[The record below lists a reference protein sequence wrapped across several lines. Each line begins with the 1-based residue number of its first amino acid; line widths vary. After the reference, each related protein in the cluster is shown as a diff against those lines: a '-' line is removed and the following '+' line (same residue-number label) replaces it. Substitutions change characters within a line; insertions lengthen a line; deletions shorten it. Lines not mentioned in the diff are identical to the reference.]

1 MNDGQFDAS
10 RRGARREEELDPL
23 PFSAVKMKYWDVQT
37 DLRALCTQNQN
48 HDQSRPESRQTDWQM
63 ASRVIVRP
71 FGVCRGSTHRGSAC
85 LCGRSCRPESFA
97 GRAPEPAASTP
108 ESPTTCPLCQN
119 YIVNRLSSRGLTLKS
134 LLGASFLFFFLQK

>member
-48 HDQSRPESRQTDWQM
+48 HDQSRPESRQQIGRWHRELL
-63 ASRVIVRP
+63 SVRLVYAAVALTGGP
-71 FGVCRGSTHRGSAC
+71 HVFADAVSTGKFCRGSSIARSQHARKSDNVSFVSELHSKSAV
-85 LCGRSCRPESFA
+85 E
-97 GRAPEPAASTP
+97 
-108 ESPTTCPLCQN
+108 
-119 YIVNRLSSRGLTLKS
+119 
-134 LLGASFLFFFLQK
+134 